1 MSNGTAAC
9 PHQRDRYGLRLTTT
23 PAAAV
28 AYNAGVGRLLRVRG
42 GATEFVAKSVA
53 LDPTFALGHA
63 ALALLGYEFGAPVD
77 VHARMRAA
85 LRHVHG
91 ATERERSHAYAVV
104 CHVRGDSAPLLRHLR
119 TYPTDALLLSV
130 AVPTIAFAGV
140 TTVPGESWAIVETA
154 APAFGDDWWFAGLL
168 GFIRQEQGR
177 WDDAMRLA
185 TRSLEE
191 VPDAG
196 QAAHARTHVHYET
209 GDHRAGLRWLDGWI
223 SAAGVDTEHGAHFS
237 WHAALHELSL
247 GDHGAV
253 ARRYDTQLAPP
264 AVTGCRALVDSASL
278 LWRWALTPGDHAVPD
293 VDEVLSVVEADLITT
308 PPSPF
313 VALHAAVALSAAGDV
328 DRLDGLSRWAAAQ
341 PDPTY
346 AEAVV
351 PLADSLAALASGRP
365 GEAADQLIRMRSA
378 VVRIGGS
385 DAQREVIEDTL
396 IAALLA
402 AGRSAEA
409 TQLLDARLD
418 RRPSPRDRSWRRSA
432 ALSRAR
438 SDHPGR

>member
-1 MSNGTAAC
+1 M
-9 PHQRDRYGLRLTTT
+9 
-23 PAAAV
+23 AAAE

-42 GATEFVAKSVA
+42 GATELVAKSVA
-53 LDPTFALGHA
+53 VDPTFALGHA
-63 ALALLGYEFGAPVD
+63 ALALLGYEFCAPVD
-77 VHARMRAA
+77 VRARMRAA
-85 LRHVHG
+85 LRHARH
-91 ATERERSHAYAVV
+91 ATERERSHVYAAVR
-104 CHVRGDSAPLLRHLR
+104 HVRGDSAPLLRHLR
-119 TYPTDALLLSV
+119 DYPADALLLSV

-140 TTVPGESWAIVETA
+140 TTIPEESWAIVQAA
-154 APAFGDDWWFAGLL
+154 APAFGDDWWLAGLL

-185 TRSLEE
+185 TRSLSE

-196 QAAHARTHVHYET
+196 HAAHARTHVHYET
-209 GDHRAGLRWLDGWI
+209 GDHSAGLRWLDGWI
-223 SAAGVDTEHGAHFS
+223 SGAGIDTEHGAHFS

-247 GDHGAV
+247 GDHRAV
-253 ARRYDTQLAPP
+253 ARRYDSQLAPP

-278 LWRWALTPGDHAVPD
+278 LWRWALTPGVDAVPD
-293 VDEVLSVVEADLITT
+293 AEDVLSVVEADLVDT

-313 VALHAAVALSAAGDV
+313 VALHAAVALTAAGDV
-328 DRLDGLSRWAAAQ
+328 NRLADLSRWAGAQ

-365 GEAADQLIRMRSA
+365 GEAADQLSRMRSA
-378 VVRIGGS
+378 VVRLGGS
-385 DAQREVIEDTL
+385 DAQREVVEDTL

-402 AGRSAEA
+402 AGRHAEA
-409 TQLLDARLD
+409 IRLLDARLD

-432 ALSRAR
+432 ALSPAR
-438 SDHPGR
+438 SPRPGR